1 MALVYIALGSNL
13 GNRENNIKK
22 AIIALDKII
31 GKLIK
36 CSSFYETSPVGFCSN
51 NYFINAAAIF
61 ETFLLPLELLEETEY
76 VERILG
82 RSEKSRNKQYS
93 DRCIDI
99 DILFYDNLIIQT
111 EALTIPHPE
120 IHNRLFV
127 LEPLNE
133 IAPAV
138 LHPILQKTVKQL
150 FEDLTS

>member
-13 GNRENNIKK
+13 GNIENNIKK

-61 ETFLLPLELLEETEY
+61 ETSLLPLELLEETEY

>member
-1 MALVYIALGSNL
+1 MALVYIALCSNL

-61 ETFLLPLELLEETEY
+61 ETSLLPLELLEETEY

>member
-61 ETFLLPLELLEETEY
+61 ETSLLPLELLEETEY

-120 IHNRLFV
+120 IHNKLFV

>member
-51 NYFINAAAIF
+51 SYFINAAAIF
-61 ETFLLPLELLEETEY
+61 ETSLLPLELLEETEY

>member
-61 ETFLLPLELLEETEY
+61 ETSLLPLELLEETEY

-127 LEPLNE
+127 L
-133 IAPAV
+133 
-138 LHPILQKTVKQL
+138 
-150 FEDLTS
+150 

>member
-61 ETFLLPLELLEETEY
+61 ETSLLPLELLEETEY

>member
-1 MALVYIALGSNL
+1 MALVYIALGTNL

-61 ETFLLPLELLEETEY
+61 ETSLLPLELLEETEY